1 MDQHAK
7 AGRAIVIGGAS
18 GFWGDSQIAVPQLLQ
33 EPELGYLVFDYLA
46 ETTMAILQRAR
57 LRAPALGY
65 ATDFVTAALKP
76 NLKALKERGVR
87 LVSNAGG
94 LNPAGCRDAILAL
107 AREQGLD
114 LKVAIVSGDD
124 VLALRERFLP
134 WPGEEADATLPQ
146 LMSAN
151 AYLGALPIAQA
162 LAGGADIVVTGR
174 CVDSAAILGVAI
186 HEFGWSMQDYDH
198 LAQASLAG
206 HLLECGA
213 QATGGLF
220 TDWERV
226 PDWAN
231 IGYPLVRMTA
241 DSVFELYQPSDAGG
255 LVTRQTVGEQ
265 MLYEIGDPRAYAL
278 PDVVCDFS
286 GVQIK
291 ELPGFEACGGR
302 VRVSGARGRAPG
314 DCYKVTATYQ
324 QGYQIALMMA
334 IRGQRALEKAER
346 TAQALLTRSRSLMAK
361 AGHADYSDT
370 LVELLGAESMY
381 GPHRRVRESRE
392 VVLRI
397 AAQHGDK
404 HALAFLQKEAASAGT
419 SMGPGTR
426 SHFGGRSDIQSV
438 IRTAS
443 FLLPKQDAAVQW
455 QMSGDPAVPLDVSAS
470 GTPVGTAVLAS
481 PVHRGHVE
489 GELRQDTRRTVR
501 IPLWRPGGRPQWRQ
515 RQRRQYRADGARS
528 GLAVCRWRAGNGRA
542 SARLLCASDRR
553 TGAALRTARHRRL
566 QLRAGEGTGG
576 RGLLQPALR
585 PTGQMLRAD
594 AAGHGNRLPRG
605 LAPCRSGGH
614 TLTGQAA
621 F

>member
-1 MDQHAK
+1 MGQNNN
-7 AGRAIVIGGAS
+7 AGRAIVVGGAS

-33 EPELGYLVFDYLA
+33 ERDLGYLVFDYLA

-57 LRAPALGY
+57 LRAPELGY
-65 ATDFVTAALKP
+65 ATDFVSAALKP
-76 NLKALKERGVR
+76 NLRELKQRGVR

-124 VLALRERFLP
+124 VLAFEEKFLP
-134 WPGEEADATLPQ
+134 WPGEVINSSRSR

-151 AYLGALPIAQA
+151 AYLGAQAIAQA
-162 LAGGADIVVTGR
+162 LDRGADIVVTGR
-174 CVDSAAILGVAI
+174 CVDSAVLLGIAI
-186 HEFGWSMQDYDH
+186 HEFGWSMQDYDR

-206 HLLECGA
+206 HLVECGA

-231 IGYPLVRMTA
+231 MGYPLVRMTA
-241 DSVFELYQPSDAGG
+241 DGVFEVCQPRGAGG

-265 MLYEIGDPRAYAL
+265 LLYEIGDPKTYAL
-278 PDVVCDFS
+278 PDVICDFS
-286 GVQIK
+286 EVRI
-291 ELPGFEACGGR
+291 EDLPGFEASGGR

-324 QGYQIALMMA
+324 QGYQLALMMA

-346 TAQALLTRSRSLMAK
+346 TAQALLARSRSLMSK
-361 AGHADYSDT
+361 AGYADYSDT

-381 GPHRRVRESRE
+381 GPNRRVRESRE

-397 AAQHGDK
+397 AAQHDDK

-443 FLLPKQDAAVQW
+443 FLLPKREVMVQW
-455 QMSGDPAVPLDVSAS
+455 QLADEPAAVVAAPQADVSSVGATIEQPAPE
-470 GTPVGTAVLAS
+470 TP
-481 PVHRGHVE
+481 
-489 GELRQDTRRTVR
+489 QDRPPQAIRNPVR
-501 IPLWRPGGRPQWRQ
+501 IPLGMVAVG
-515 RQRRQYRADGARS
+515 RS
-528 GLAVCRWRAGNGRA
+528 GDKGNDANIGLMARDAAWLPIISAQATAQRVHDYFAHLIAGPVKRYELPGIDAFNFVLEKALGGGGSCSLR
-542 SARLLCASDRR
+542 SDPL
-553 TGAALRTARHRRL
+553 GKCYA
-566 QLRAGEGTGG
+566 
-576 RGLLQPALR
+576 
-585 PTGQMLRAD
+585 QMLLDMEIECPAEL
-594 AAGHGNRLPRG
+594 LPG
-605 LAPCRSGGH
+605 SVAMVSRSI
-614 TLTGQAA
+614 
-621 F
+621 

>member
-1 MDQHAK
+1 MGQNAK
-7 AGRAIVIGGAS
+7 SGRAVVIGGAS

-57 LRAPALGY
+57 LRAPELGY
-65 ATDFVTAALKP
+65 ATDFVSAALRP
-76 NLKALKERGVR
+76 NLRALKQRGVR

-107 AREQGLD
+107 AREQGLE

-124 VLALRERFLP
+124 VLALQGRFLP
-134 WPGEEADATLPQ
+134 WPGDEADASLPR

-151 AYLGALPIAQA
+151 AYLGALPIAEA
-162 LAGGADIVVTGR
+162 LDGGADIVVTGR
-174 CVDSAAILGVAI
+174 CVDSAALLGIAI
-186 HEFGWSMQDYDH
+186 HEFGWSMQDYDR
-198 LAQASLAG
+198 LAQGSLAG
-206 HLLECGA
+206 HLVECGA

-226 PDWAN
+226 PDWTN

-241 DSVFELYQPSDAGG
+241 DGVFELYQPGDAGG

-265 MLYEIGDPRAYAL
+265 LLYEIGDPQAYAL

-286 GVQIK
+286 EVRI
-291 ELPGFEACGGR
+291 EDLPGFEASGGR

-346 TAQALLTRSRSLMAK
+346 TAQALLARSRGLMAK

-381 GPHRRVRESRE
+381 GPHRRVRDSRE

-397 AAQHGDK
+397 AAQHDDK
-404 HALAFLQKEAASAGT
+404 QALTFLQKEAASAGT

-443 FLLPKQDAAVQW
+443 FLLPKQEVTVQW
-455 QMSGDPAVPLDVSAS
+455 RLADEPATTVAVPACGVPSERPAMTS
-470 GTPVGTAVLAS
+470 HTPRRPPGDE
-481 PVHRGHVE
+481 P
-489 GELRQDTRRTVR
+489 RQDARGLVR
-501 IPLWRPGGRPQWRQ
+501 IPLGTLAVG
-515 RQRRQYRADGARS
+515 RS
-528 GLAVCRWRAGNGRA
+528 GDKGNDANIGLMVRDPA
-542 SARLLCASDRR
+542 WLPVVSAQATAQRVRDYFAHLIEGPVKRYELPEIGAFNFVLEKALGGGGSCSLRSDPL
-553 TGAALRTARHRRL
+553 GKCYA
-566 QLRAGEGTGG
+566 
-576 RGLLQPALR
+576 
-585 PTGQMLRAD
+585 QMLLDMEIECPAD
-594 AAGHGNRLPRG
+594 LLPETAAGTAGT
-605 LAPCRSGGH
+605 AP
-614 TLTGQAA
+614 TP
-621 F
+621 